1 MSIGSKL
8 MENKGL
14 LLVSVFYLI
23 AGILDFVALFL
34 STFPPQLAI
43 IGILSL
49 ATAYGLMQKRMWAF
63 WLAIVTFL
71 VTTTFAVYTLA
82 YTLGNLMLNLAM
94 VAYLILTWIV
104 TAYAA
109 MKRKTLQS

>member
-14 LLVSVFYLI
+14 LLASVFYLT
-23 AGILDFVALFL
+23 AGILDFAALFF
-34 STFPPQLAI
+34 STYPPHLAI

-63 WLAIVTFL
+63 WLAIVMFL

-94 VAYLILTWIV
+94 VAYLILTWIATV
-104 TAYAA
+104 YVA
-109 MKRKTLQS
+109 MKRKTLQN